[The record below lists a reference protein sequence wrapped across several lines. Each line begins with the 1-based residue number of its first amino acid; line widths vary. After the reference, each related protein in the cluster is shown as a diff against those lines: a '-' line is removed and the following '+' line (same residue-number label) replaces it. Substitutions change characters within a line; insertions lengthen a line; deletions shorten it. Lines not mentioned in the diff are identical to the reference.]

1 MLWKWLSLIVPKKMH
16 VILINSTC
24 CDMLYWKKTWSSG
37 IPTKVAFVILY
48 FVFLSV
54 CKCIHKMAMVV
65 SGQLEGEITIQHFE
79 RYAALGAKSQTSLLE
94 ITRFALIL
102 VPSTLCVTRL
112 QMDDFATT
120 SNG

>member
-1 MLWKWLSLIVPKKMH
+1 M
-16 VILINSTC
+16 
-24 CDMLYWKKTWSSG
+24 
-37 IPTKVAFVILY
+37 AFVILNV
-48 FVFLSV
+48 VFFSV

-65 SGQLEGEITIQHFE
+65 SGQLEGEITIQNFE
-79 RYAALGAKSQTSLLE
+79 RYAALGAKSQTSLRE

-102 VPSTLCVTRL
+102 VPSTLCVIRL